1 MAGTRALWAAAQA
14 QRYMREICPY
24 DTGNMHDTIRL
35 DIINTNECTVTI
47 GGADAPYAVYTN
59 EKWIA
64 PRWRGRDNPNEK
76 WIDSGV
82 HTFAILLAQQLK
94 GDLSTRGTEERWENK
109 AYHDRIE
116 RAKQAAANQAK

>member
-1 MAGTRALWAAAQA
+1 MGRIRALSIALQL
-14 QRYMREICPY
+14 QRYMRSICPY
-24 DTGNMHDTIRL
+24 DTGNMHDTIHH
-35 DIINTNECTVTI
+35 DIINANECTVTI
-47 GGADAPYAVYTN
+47 GGEDAPYAVYTN
-59 EKWIA
+59 ERWIA

-109 AYHDRIE
+109 AYYDRIE
-116 RAKQAAANQAK
+116 RDKQAAADHAQ